1 MLKLKLQYFGH
12 LMWRTDSFEKTLM
25 LGKIEGRRRL
35 RGLKRMRWLDG
46 ITNSVDMSLSKLRDG
61 QGGLVCCSP
70 WACKELD
77 TTEWLNWTE
86 LLYLIHR
93 LPFLLLHKSYIYSQ
107 SFSLLS
113 VLSLWWSPLSHLAVT
128 SLQKT
133 VTSWSLASKFPRE
146 NSFIIS
152 IWCPTN
158 RHCNFK
164 CLKWNLA
171 PPFWFFSF
179 PRFFNPTSN
188 NILFLLS
195 WSSDLRVVFDYFL
208 YFWLYYFCF
217 VWTLIVLYH

>member
-113 VLSLWWSPLSHLAVT
+113 VLSLWWSPLSYLAVT

-133 VTSWSLASKFPRE
+133 VNLDLWPLNFPEKTHSSFPFGVPQIGIATLNVWNETWHHPSDSFLFLGSLIPQVTTFYFYFPGVLTSELFLTISSIFDY
-146 NSFIIS
+146 IIS
-152 IWCPTN
+152 A
-158 RHCNFK
+158 
-164 CLKWNLA
+164 LYE
-171 PPFWFFSF
+171 
-179 PRFFNPTSN
+179 
-188 NILFLLS
+188 LS
-195 WSSDLRVVFDYFL
+195 
-208 YFWLYYFCF
+208 
-217 VWTLIVLYH
+217 